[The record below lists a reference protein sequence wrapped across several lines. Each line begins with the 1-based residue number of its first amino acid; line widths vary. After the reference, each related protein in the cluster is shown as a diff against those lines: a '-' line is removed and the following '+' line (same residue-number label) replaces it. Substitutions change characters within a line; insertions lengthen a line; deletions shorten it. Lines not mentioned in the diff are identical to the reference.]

1 MAQILDQVSNRSGGP
16 LQRAVSEAIVS
27 AAREELAEQ
36 GFARFSVERVA
47 RRAEVGKAALY
58 RRWPSK
64 EAMLEWLLQGAG
76 VAYAESPDT
85 GSLRGDLEAYVSSA
99 AGVLSEPTNARIAA
113 HLYGELATDSA
124 FAELIRETVEP
135 LKDEPVRGLLHRAG
149 VRGEIPDDL
158 DLSLARDLLLG
169 SLYWRLVM
177 LRGALGQEDAIQ
189 LARMLEAA
197 LRASGREPCTQAPE
211 RT

>member
-16 LQRAVSEAIVS
+16 LQRAVSEAIVR

-36 GFARFSVERVA
+36 GFARFSVESVA
-47 RRAEVGKAALY
+47 RRAGVGKAALY

-76 VAYAESPDT
+76 VDYADAPDT

-99 AGVLSEPTNARIAA
+99 AQVFSEPTTARIAA
-113 HLYGELATDSA
+113 HFYGELATDSV
-124 FAELIRETVEP
+124 FAKLIRETVQP
-135 LKDEPVRGLLHRAG
+135 LKDEPVRELLHRAS
-149 VRGEIPDDL
+149 VRGDIADDL
-158 DLSLARDLLLG
+158 NVSLTHDLLLG

-177 LRGALGQEDAIQ
+177 LRGKLEPDEAVQ
-189 LARMLEAA
+189 LAAILDAA
-197 LRASGREPCTQAPE
+197 LRCSKSEAGA
-211 RT
+211 